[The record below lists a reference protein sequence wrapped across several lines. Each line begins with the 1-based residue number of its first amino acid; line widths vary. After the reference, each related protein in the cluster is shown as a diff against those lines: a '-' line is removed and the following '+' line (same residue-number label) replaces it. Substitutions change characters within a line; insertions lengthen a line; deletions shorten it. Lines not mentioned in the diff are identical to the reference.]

1 MNVIVRITAVAL
13 LAVGLGGLVGT
24 AFAKDHAKISKEQ
37 AQKIALEQAP
47 GGKVKSSELE
57 QEKGALV
64 WSFDISMPGT
74 RDVTE
79 VLVNAET
86 GAVVEVSKETP
97 DQQDAEEREEAKED
111 KSK

>member
-1 MNVIVRITAVAL
+1 MNVSVRTIAVVL
-13 LAVGLGGLVGT
+13 LATGLGGLVGT
-24 AFAKDHAKISKEQ
+24 TFAKDHAKIRKEQ

-64 WSFDISMPGT
+64 WSFDITMPET
-74 RDVTE
+74 RDITE
-79 VLVNAET
+79 VLINAET

-97 DQQDAEEREEAKED
+97 DQQNAEEREDAKED